1 MLRPY
6 LIRPVD
12 LLLAFRTVTGPMKR
26 LVSKFVPE
34 VLLLAAAAA
43 LLTMPSLRGTAT
55 GLATVFPFAVV
66 AAALLL
72 GWRFNRSRLVFAIAL
87 LALTEYLLLKGV
99 DTPRERVYFHALT
112 FLLPINLALV
122 ALLPERGTLTPA
134 GLLRWVLLGVE
145 VLAVVFL
152 AQSFPDKALKF
163 LTARLL
169 PGRLTAWTPIAQ
181 PSIVAFIAIGALL
194 ALAWWSEPQSPVR
207 GYCYALIAVFAALSS
222 PAAGPGQEIWLATAG
237 LILVIAV
244 IEASYM
250 MAYRDGLTEL
260 PGRRALNEAL
270 PRLSGQFSVAMV
282 DVDHFKRFNDTYG
295 HDAGDHVL
303 RLVAARLAQAPGG
316 GTAYRYGGEEFALVF
331 PGKGQDECLPHL
343 EELREI
349 VETSRFTMRR
359 RFRPRVKPKND
370 KGKKSRQAITIT
382 VSIGVAERNHRN
394 TSPDQVVQAADKA
407 LYRAKEAG
415 RNRVSI

>member
-1 MLRPY
+1 
-6 LIRPVD
+6 
-12 LLLAFRTVTGPMKR
+12 MKR
-26 LVSKFVPE
+26 ILSKLVPE
-34 VLLLAAAAA
+34 VLILVAAA
-43 LLTMPSLRGTAT
+43 LLVTLPSLHGTALA
-55 GLATVFPFAVV
+55 LATVFPFTVV

-72 GWRFNRSRLVFAIAL
+72 GWRFNRSRLVFSIAL

-99 DTPRERVYFHALT
+99 DNPRDRVLFLSLT

-122 ALLPERGTLTPA
+122 ALLPERGTLTAA
-134 GLLRWVLLGVE
+134 GLLRWVLLGVQA
-145 VLAVVFL
+145 LAVVFI
-152 AQSFPDKALKF
+152 AQAFPDKALKF
-163 LTARLL
+163 LTTHIVPARW
-169 PGRLTAWTPIAQ
+169 TAWTPVQQ
-181 PSIVAFIAIGALL
+181 PAIIAFIGIVVLL
-194 ALAWWSEPQSPVR
+194 ILAWLREPQSPVR
-207 GYCYALIAVFAALSS
+207 GYFYAFLAVFAALSW
-222 PAAGPGQEIWLATAG
+222 PAAGPGQEIWLGTSG

-244 IEASYM
+244 IEASYL

-316 GTAYRYGGEEFALVF
+316 GTAYRYGGEEFAVVF

-343 EELREI
+343 EELREM
-349 VETSRFTMRR
+349 VETHRFTMRR
-359 RFRPRVKPKND
+359 RFRPRVKPKNE
-370 KGKKSRQAITIT
+370 KERKSRQAIMIT
-382 VSIGVAERNHRN
+382 VSIGVAERNHRH
-394 TSPDQVVQAADKA
+394 TSPDQVIQAADKA

-415 RNRVSI
+415 RNRVST

>member
-1 MLRPY
+1 
-6 LIRPVD
+6 
-12 LLLAFRTVTGPMKR
+12 MKR
-26 LVSKFVPE
+26 IFSKFVPE
-34 VLLLAAAAA
+34 VPILIGALLLVTQPA
-43 LLTMPSLRGTAT
+43 LRGIAS
-55 GLATVFPFAVV
+55 GLATVFPFTVV

-72 GWRFNRSRLVFAIAL
+72 GWRFNRSRLVFSVAL
-87 LALTEYLLLKGV
+87 LALTEYVLLQGF
-99 DTPRERVYFHALT
+99 DTQRERILFHALT
-112 FLLPINLALV
+112 FLLPINVALV

-134 GLLRWVLLGVE
+134 GLVRWVLLAVQ
-145 VLAVVFL
+145 LIIVVFL
-152 AQSFPDKALKF
+152 VQAFADQSLKF
-163 LTARLL
+163 LTTRLL
-169 PGRLTAWTPIAQ
+169 PAGLTAWTPIRQ
-181 PSIVAFIAIGALL
+181 PAIIAFLTIGVLL
-194 ALAWWSEPQSPVR
+194 TMAWLREPQSPVR
-207 GYCYALIAVFAALSS
+207 GYFYALLAVFAALSW
-222 PAAGPGQEIWLATAG
+222 PAAGPGQELWLATAG
-237 LILVIAV
+237 LILVVAV

-260 PGRRALNEAL
+260 PSRRALNEAL
-270 PRLSGQFSVAMV
+270 PRLSGQYTVAMV

-331 PGKGQDECLPHL
+331 PGKGQEECLPHL
-343 EELREI
+343 EELRET

-394 TSPDQVVQAADKA
+394 ASPDQVVQAADKA
-407 LYRAKEAG
+407 LYRAKEGG
-415 RNRVSI
+415 RNRVTT

>member
-1 MLRPY
+1 
-6 LIRPVD
+6 
-12 LLLAFRTVTGPMKR
+12 MKR
-26 LVSKFVPE
+26 IFSKLVPE
-34 VLLLAAAAA
+34 ALILGGAA
-43 LLTMPSLRGTAT
+43 LLVTLPSLRATAA
-55 GLATVFPFAVV
+55 GLATVFPFTVV

-87 LALTEYLLLKGV
+87 LALTEYVLLQGA
-99 DTPRERVYFHALT
+99 DTQRERVLYHAMT

-122 ALLPERGTLTPA
+122 ALLPERGTITPA
-134 GLLRWVLLGVE
+134 GLLRWLLLGVQ
-145 VLAVVFL
+145 VMIVVFL

-169 PGRLTAWTPIAQ
+169 PGRLTGWTPLQQ
-181 PSIVAFIAIGALL
+181 PAIVAFVAIAVLL
-194 ALAWWSEPQSPVR
+194 VMAWLREPQSPVR
-207 GYCYALIAVFAALSS
+207 GYFYALIAVFTALSWR
-222 PAAGPGQEIWLATAG
+222 AAGSGQEMWLSTAG

-244 IEASYM
+244 IEASYL

-316 GTAYRYGGEEFALVF
+316 ATAYRYGGEEFALVY

-343 EELREI
+343 EELRETI
-349 VETSRFTMRR
+349 ETSRFTMRR
-359 RFRPRVKPKND
+359 RFRPRIKPKAD
-370 KGKKSRQAITIT
+370 KSRKTRQAITIT

-394 TSPDQVVQAADKA
+394 ASPDQVIQAADKA

-415 RNRVSI
+415 RNRVST

>member
-1 MLRPY
+1 
-6 LIRPVD
+6 
-12 LLLAFRTVTGPMKR
+12 MKR
-26 LVSKFVPE
+26 IFSKLVPE
-34 VLLLAAAAA
+34 VLILAAAA
-43 LLTMPSLRGTAT
+43 LLVTLPSLRGTAT
-55 GLATVFPFAVV
+55 GLATVFPFTVV

-99 DTPRERVYFHALT
+99 EAPRDRFYLHAMT

-134 GLLRWVLLGVE
+134 GLLRWVLLGVQ
-145 VLAVVFL
+145 VLVVVFL
-152 AQSFPDKALKF
+152 ARSFPEKALTF

-169 PGRLTAWTPIAQ
+169 PARFAAWTPVQQ

-194 ALAWWSEPQSPVR
+194 FLAWLREPQSPVR
-207 GYCYALIAVFAALSS
+207 GYFYALIAVFAALSWPS
-222 PAAGPGQEIWLATAG
+222 AGSGQEIWLGTAG

-270 PRLSGQFSVAMV
+270 PRLSGQFTVAMV

-343 EELREI
+343 EELREV

-359 RFRPRVKPKND
+359 RFRPRIKPKND
-370 KGKKSRQAITIT
+370 KGRKSRQAITIT
-382 VSIGVAERNHRN
+382 VSIGVAERNHRHA
-394 TSPDQVVQAADKA
+394 SPDQVVQAADKA

-415 RNRVSI
+415 RNRVST

>member
-1 MLRPY
+1 
-6 LIRPVD
+6 
-12 LLLAFRTVTGPMKR
+12 MKR
-26 LVSKFVPE
+26 LFSKLVPE
-34 VLLLAAAAA
+34 VPILVAAA
-43 LLTMPSLRGTAT
+43 LLVTMPALRGTAT
-55 GLATVFPFAVV
+55 GLATVFPFTVV

-72 GWRFNRSRLVFAIAL
+72 GWRFNRSRLVFSIAL

-99 DTPRERVYFHALT
+99 EAPRDRFYYHTMT

-134 GLLRWVLLGVE
+134 GLLRWVLLGVQ

-152 AQSFPDKALKF
+152 AQSFPDRALTF
-163 LTARLL
+163 LTERLL
-169 PGRLTAWTPIAQ
+169 PVRFTAWTHVSQ
-181 PSIVAFIAIGALL
+181 PSIIAFVAIGALL
-194 ALAWWSEPQSPVR
+194 VLAWLREPQSPVR
-207 GYCYALIAVFAALSS
+207 GYCYALVAVFAALLWRK
-222 PAAGPGQEIWLATAG
+222 AGAGQEIWLATAG

-270 PRLSGQFSVAMV
+270 PRLSGQFTVAMV

-382 VSIGVAERNHRN
+382 VSIGVAERNHRHA
-394 TSPDQVVQAADKA
+394 SPDQVVQAADKA

-415 RNRVSI
+415 RNRVST

>member
-1 MLRPY
+1 
-6 LIRPVD
+6 
-12 LLLAFRTVTGPMKR
+12 MKR
-26 LVSKFVPE
+26 IFSKLVPE
-34 VLLLAAAAA
+34 VPILVAATLLV
-43 LLTMPSLRGTAT
+43 TMPALRATAS
-55 GLATVFPFAVV
+55 GLATVFPFTVA

-87 LALTEYLLLKGV
+87 LALTEFLLLKGV
-99 DTPRERVYFHALT
+99 EAPRDRLFIQAMT

-134 GLLRWVLLGVE
+134 GVLRWVLLGVQ
-145 VLAVVFL
+145 VLVVVFL
-152 AQSFPDKALKF
+152 AQAFPDKVLKF
-163 LTARLL
+163 LTTRLL
-169 PGRLTAWTPIAQ
+169 PARFTAWTPVQQ
-181 PSIVAFIAIGALL
+181 PSILAFVAIGALL
-194 ALAWWSEPQSPVR
+194 AMAWVREPQSPVR
-207 GYCYALIAVFAALSS
+207 GYFYGLMAVFAALSWR
-222 PAAGPGQEIWLATAG
+222 AAGPGQEILLATAG

-270 PRLSGQFSVAMV
+270 PRLSGQFTVAMV

-331 PGKGQDECLPHL
+331 PGKGQEECLPHL

-359 RFRPRVKPKND
+359 RFRPRVKPKTD
-370 KGKKSRQAITIT
+370 KGKKSRQEITIT

-394 TSPDQVVQAADKA
+394 ASPDQVVQAADKA

-415 RNRVSI
+415 RNRVST

>member
-1 MLRPY
+1 
-6 LIRPVD
+6 
-12 LLLAFRTVTGPMKR
+12 MKR
-26 LVSKFVPE
+26 IFFKLVPE
-34 VLLLAAAAA
+34 VPILVAAA
-43 LLTMPSLRGTAT
+43 LLVTMPALHGTAT
-55 GLATVFPFAVV
+55 GLATVFPFTV
-66 AAALLL
+66 AAAAMLL

-87 LALTEYLLLKGV
+87 LALTEFLLLKGV
-99 DTPRERVYFHALT
+99 DTPRDRLFFHAMT

-134 GLLRWVLLGVE
+134 GLLRWVFLCVQ
-145 VLAVVFL
+145 VLVVVFL
-152 AQSFPDKALKF
+152 AQSYPDKVLKF
-163 LTARLL
+163 LTTRLL
-169 PGRLTAWTPIAQ
+169 PARFTAWTPVPQ
-181 PSIVAFIAIGALL
+181 PSILAFLALSALL
-194 ALAWWSEPQSPVR
+194 AMAWVREPQSPVR
-207 GYCYALIAVFAALSS
+207 GYFYGLMAVFVALSWRA
-222 PAAGPGQEIWLATAG
+222 PGPGQEIWLATAG

-270 PRLSGQFSVAMV
+270 PRLSGQFTVAMV

-359 RFRPRVKPKND
+359 LFRPRVKPKTE

-394 TSPDQVVQAADKA
+394 ASPDQVVQAADKA

-415 RNRVSI
+415 RNRVAT

>member
-1 MLRPY
+1 
-6 LIRPVD
+6 
-12 LLLAFRTVTGPMKR
+12 MKR
-26 LVSKFVPE
+26 ILSKLVPE
-34 VLLLAAAAA
+34 FLILVAAA
-43 LLTMPSLRGTAT
+43 LLVTLPSLHGTALA
-55 GLATVFPFAVV
+55 LATVFPFTVV

-72 GWRFNRSRLVFAIAL
+72 GWRFNRSRLVFSIAL

-99 DTPRERVYFHALT
+99 DNPRDRVFFLALT

-122 ALLPERGTLTPA
+122 ALLPERGTLTTA
-134 GLLRWVLLGVE
+134 GLVRWVLLGVQA
-145 VLAVVFL
+145 LAVVFI
-152 AQSFPDKALKF
+152 AQAFPDKALKF
-163 LTARLL
+163 LTTHIVPARW
-169 PGRLTAWTPIAQ
+169 TAWTPVQQ
-181 PSIVAFIAIGALL
+181 PAIIAFIGIAVLL
-194 ALAWWSEPQSPVR
+194 ILAWLREPQSPVR
-207 GYCYALIAVFAALSS
+207 GYFYAFLAVFAALSW
-222 PAAGPGQEIWLATAG
+222 PAAGPGQEIWLGTSG

-244 IEASYM
+244 IEASYL

-316 GTAYRYGGEEFALVF
+316 GTAYRYGGEEFAVVF

-343 EELREI
+343 EELREM
-349 VETSRFTMRR
+349 VETHRFTMRR
-359 RFRPRVKPKND
+359 RFRPRVKPKNE
-370 KGKKSRQAITIT
+370 KERKSRQAIMIT
-382 VSIGVAERNHRN
+382 VSIGVAERNHRH
-394 TSPDQVVQAADKA
+394 TSPDQVIQAADKA

-415 RNRVSI
+415 RNRVST

>member
-1 MLRPY
+1 
-6 LIRPVD
+6 
-12 LLLAFRTVTGPMKR
+12 MKR
-26 LVSKFVPE
+26 LLSKFVPE
-34 VLLLAAAAA
+34 VLILGAAA
-43 LLTMPSLRGTAT
+43 LLLLHPALRAAAD
-55 GLATVFPFAVV
+55 GLDRVFPFAVV

-87 LALTEYLLLKGV
+87 LALIEFVLLQPLE
-99 DTPRERVYFHALT
+99 TPRDRVLFHAMT

-134 GLLRWVLLGVE
+134 GIIRWILLGVQ
-145 VLAVVFL
+145 VLIVAFL
-152 AQSFPDKALKF
+152 AKSFPDTLLPF
-163 LTARLL
+163 LTAPIVPR
-169 PGRLTAWTPIAQ
+169 RWITWTPVAQ
-181 PSIVAFIAIGALL
+181 PAIISFLAIGFLL
-194 ALAWWSEPQSPVR
+194 ALAWLREPQSPVR
-207 GYCYALIAVFAALSS
+207 GYFYALIAVFAALSW
-222 PAAGPGQEIWLATAG
+222 PAAGPGQEIWLSTAG
-237 LILVIAV
+237 LILIIAV

-270 PRLSGQFSVAMV
+270 PRLSGQYSVAMV

-316 GTAYRYGGEEFALVF
+316 GTAYRYGGEEFALVY
-331 PGKGQDECLPHL
+331 PGKGQDECVPFL
-343 EELREI
+343 EELRET

-359 RFRPRVKPKND
+359 RFRPRAKPKND
-370 KGKKSRQAITIT
+370 KSRKSRQGITIT
-382 VSIGVAERNHRN
+382 VSIGVAERDSRHV
-394 TSPDQVVQAADKA
+394 SPDQVVQAADKA

-415 RNRVSI
+415 RNRVST

>member
-1 MLRPY
+1 
-6 LIRPVD
+6 
-12 LLLAFRTVTGPMKR
+12 MKR
-26 LVSKFVPE
+26 IFSKLVPE
-34 VLLLAAAAA
+34 AFILGAAA
-43 LLTMPSLRGTAT
+43 LLVTLPSLRAASN
-55 GLATVFPFAVV
+55 GLATVFPFTVA

-87 LALTEYLLLKGV
+87 LALTEYILLQGA
-99 DTPRERVYFHALT
+99 DTQRERLLYHAMT

-122 ALLPERGTLTPA
+122 ALLPERGTITPA
-134 GLLRWVLLGVE
+134 GLLRWILLGIQVMI
-145 VLAVVFL
+145 VLFL
-152 AQSFPDKALKF
+152 AQSFPDKILKF
-163 LTARLL
+163 LTTHLL
-169 PGRLTAWTPIAQ
+169 PGSLTRWTPLQQPAIIAF
-181 PSIVAFIAIGALL
+181 VAIGVLL
-194 ALAWWSEPQSPVR
+194 VLAWLREPQSPVR
-207 GYCYALIAVFAALSS
+207 SYFYALIAVFTALSWH
-222 PAAGPGQEIWLATAG
+222 AAGPGQEIWLATAG

-244 IEASYM
+244 IEASYH

-316 GTAYRYGGEEFALVF
+316 GTAYRYGGEEFALVY
-331 PGKGQDECLPHL
+331 PGKGQEDCLPHL
-343 EELREI
+343 EELRETI
-349 VETSRFTMRR
+349 ETSRFTMRR
-359 RFRPRVKPKND
+359 RFRPRAKPKAD
-370 KGKKSRQAITIT
+370 KSRKTRQAITIT

-394 TSPDQVVQAADKA
+394 TSPDQVIQAADKA

-415 RNRVSI
+415 RNRVST

>member
-1 MLRPY
+1 MKRILSK
-6 LIRPVD
+6 LIPEAPILIAAG
-12 LLLAFRTVTGPMKR
+12 LLLT
-26 LVSKFVPE
+26 LH
-34 VLLLAAAAA
+34 
-43 LLTMPSLRGTAT
+43 SLRGTAA
-55 GLATVFPFAVV
+55 GLATVFPFTVV

-72 GWRFNRSRLVFAIAL
+72 GWRFNRSRLVCAIAL
-87 LALTEYLLLKGV
+87 LALTEYILLNGFVSGAPK
-99 DTPRERVYFHALT
+99 DRVLFHAMT

-134 GLLRWVLLGVE
+134 GLLRWVFLGVQ
-145 VLAVVFL
+145 VLIVVFL
-152 AQSFPDKALKF
+152 AQSFPERAL
-163 LTARLL
+163 RLL
-169 PGRLTAWTPIAQ
+169 TTHILPLRLTRWTPLQQSAIL
-181 PSIVAFIAIGALL
+181 AFVAIGVLL
-194 ALAWWSEPQSPVR
+194 VMAWMREPQSPVR
-207 GYCYALIAVFAALSS
+207 GYCYALVAVFAALSWRV
-222 PAAGPGQEIWLATAG
+222 PWPGQEIWLATAG

-260 PGRRALNEAL
+260 PSRRALNEAL

-331 PGKGQDECLPHL
+331 PGKGQEECRPFL
-343 EELREI
+343 EELRET

-359 RFRPRVKPKND
+359 RFRPRIKPKND
-370 KGKKSRQAITIT
+370 RGRKSRQAIMIT
-382 VSIGVAERNHRN
+382 VSIGVAERNHRHV
-394 TSPDQVVQAADKA
+394 SPDQVVQAADKA

-415 RNRVSI
+415 RNRVST

>member
-1 MLRPY
+1 
-6 LIRPVD
+6 
-12 LLLAFRTVTGPMKR
+12 MKR
-26 LVSKFVPE
+26 LFSKLVPE
-34 VLLLAAAAA
+34 VLILVAATLLV
-43 LLTMPSLRGTAT
+43 TMPSLRGTAT
-55 GLATVFPFAVV
+55 GLATVFPFTVA

-99 DTPRERVYFHALT
+99 EAPRDRFYYQAMT

-134 GLLRWVLLGVE
+134 GLMRWVLLGVQ
-145 VLAVVFL
+145 VLVVVFL
-152 AQSFPDKALKF
+152 AQSLSTKALGF
-163 LTARLL
+163 LTTQLL
-169 PGRLTAWTPIAQ
+169 PARWTAWTPVNQ
-181 PSIVAFIAIGALL
+181 PSIVAFLAIGALL
-194 ALAWWSEPQSPVR
+194 FMAWLREPQSPVR
-207 GYCYALIAVFAALSS
+207 GYFYALMAVFAALSW
-222 PAAGPGQEIWLATAG
+222 PAAGAGQEIWLATAG
-237 LILVIAV
+237 LILVVAV

-270 PRLSGQFSVAMV
+270 PRLSGQFTVAMV

-303 RLVAARLAQAPGG
+303 RLVAARLAQSPGG

-370 KGKKSRQAITIT
+370 KGRKTRPGITIT

-415 RNRVSI
+415 RNRVST

>member
-1 MLRPY
+1 
-6 LIRPVD
+6 
-12 LLLAFRTVTGPMKR
+12 MKR
-26 LVSKFVPE
+26 IISLLVPE
-34 VLLLAAAAA
+34 TLILIGAA
-43 LLTMPSLRGTAT
+43 LLLTLPALRSTAT
-55 GLATVFPFAVV
+55 GLATVYPFTVL

-87 LALTEYLLLKGV
+87 IALTEYALLHTPPLQLA
-99 DTPRERVYFHALT
+99 TPRDRLYFHALT

-122 ALLPERGTLTPA
+122 ALLPERGTLTAA
-134 GLLRWVLLGVE
+134 GLMRWIM
-145 VLAVVFL
+145 LAVQVVSVGFL
-152 AQSFPDKALKF
+152 ARQVPNQTLRF
-163 LTARLL
+163 LTTGILPERLF
-169 PGRLTAWTPIAQ
+169 AWTPLEQ
-181 PSIVAFIAIGALL
+181 PTLL
-194 ALAWWSEPQSPVR
+194 AFFAVGVLLVMAWMREPQSPVR
-207 GYCYALIAVFAALSS
+207 GYVYALAAVFAALSW
-222 PAAGPGQEIWLATAG
+222 PAAGPGQEVWLSTAG

-244 IEASYM
+244 IEASYL

-270 PRLSGQFSVAMV
+270 LRLSGEFSVAMV

-303 RLVAARLAQAPGG
+303 RLVAARLAQAGG

-331 PGKGQDECLPHL
+331 PGKGTQECLPLL
-343 EELREI
+343 EELRAT

-359 RFRPRVKPKND
+359 RFRPRNKAKVD
-370 KGKKSRQAITIT
+370 KTRKTKEPITIT

-394 TSPDQVVQAADKA
+394 ASPDQVIQAADKA
-407 LYRAKEAG
+407 LYRAKEEG

>member
-1 MLRPY
+1 
-6 LIRPVD
+6 
-12 LLLAFRTVTGPMKR
+12 MKR
-26 LVSKFVPE
+26 FLSKFVPE
-34 VLLLAAAAA
+34 TPILVGTLLVLTLPA
-43 LLTMPSLRGTAT
+43 LRGTAA
-55 GLATVFPFAVV
+55 GLAAVFPFTVV

-87 LALTEYLLLKGV
+87 LALTEYLLLQGI
-99 DTPRERVYFHALT
+99 DTPRDRLFFNALT

-134 GLLRWVLLGVE
+134 GLIRWVLLAVQI
-145 VLAVVFL
+145 VIVVFL
-152 AQSFPDKALKF
+152 AQAFAPQALAF
-163 LTARLL
+163 LTTQIVPARF
-169 PGRLTAWTPIAQ
+169 TAWTPVRQPAIIAFL
-181 PSIVAFIAIGALL
+181 IIGVLL
-194 ALAWWSEPQSPVR
+194 VMAWLREPQSPVR
-207 GYCYALIAVFAALSS
+207 GYFYALSAVFAALSWR
-222 PAAGPGQEIWLATAG
+222 AEGPGPELWLSTAG
-237 LILVIAV
+237 LVLVVAV

-270 PRLSGQFSVAMV
+270 PRLSGQFTVAMV

-303 RLVAARLAQAPGG
+303 RLVAARLAQASGG
-316 GTAYRYGGEEFALVF
+316 GTAYRFGGEEFALVF

-343 EELREI
+343 EELRET

-359 RFRPRVKPKND
+359 RFRPRNPPKTE
-370 KGKKSRQAITIT
+370 KGRKSRQAIVIT
-382 VSIGVAERNHRN
+382 VSIGVAERNHRHA
-394 TSPDQVVQAADKA
+394 TPDQVIQAADKA

>member
-1 MLRPY
+1 
-6 LIRPVD
+6 
-12 LLLAFRTVTGPMKR
+12 MKR
-26 LVSKFVPE
+26 MVSLLVPE
-34 VLLLAAAAA
+34 VLILVGATL
-43 LLTMPSLRGTAT
+43 LLTMPALRGTAS
-55 GLATVFPFAVV
+55 GLATVFPFTVL

-87 LALTEYLLLKGV
+87 LALTEYVLLNAPPL
-99 DTPRERVYFHALT
+99 DTPRDRVFFHALT

-122 ALLPERGTLTPA
+122 ALLPERGTLTAA
-134 GLLRWVLLGVE
+134 GLLRWILLGVQ
-145 VLAVVFL
+145 VVIVTFL
-152 AQSFPDKALKF
+152 AKALTDPTLKF
-163 LTARLL
+163 LSTRVLPARLF
-169 PGRLTAWTPIAQ
+169 AWTPVHQPAIIA
-181 PSIVAFIAIGALL
+181 FLAIGVLL
-194 ALAWWSEPQSPVR
+194 VMAWQREPQSPVR
-207 GYCYALIAVFAALSS
+207 GYVYALVAVLAALSWHT
-222 PAAGPGQEIWLATAG
+222 AGPGQEIWVATAG

-244 IEASYM
+244 IEASYL

-270 PRLSGQFSVAMV
+270 PRLSGQFTVAMV

-303 RLVAARLAQAPGG
+303 RLVAARLAHAPGG

-331 PGKGQDECLPHL
+331 PGKGAEECLPHL
-343 EELREI
+343 EELRGI

-359 RFRPRVKPKND
+359 RFRPRNKVKVDK
-370 KGKKSRQAITIT
+370 KGKTRLQITIT

-394 TSPDQVVQAADKA
+394 TSPDQVVVAADKA

-415 RNRVSI
+415 RNRVST

>member
-1 MLRPY
+1 
-6 LIRPVD
+6 
-12 LLLAFRTVTGPMKR
+12 MKR
-26 LVSKFVPE
+26 IFSKLVPE
-34 VLLLAAAAA
+34 VLILAAAA
-43 LLTMPSLRGTAT
+43 LLLSLPSLRGTAT
-55 GLATVFPFAVV
+55 TLATVFPFTVV

-72 GWRFNRSRLVFAIAL
+72 GWRFNRSRLVFSIAL

-99 DTPRERVYFHALT
+99 DNPRDRVLFLALT

-122 ALLPERGTLTPA
+122 ALLPERGTLTAA
-134 GLLRWVLLGVE
+134 GLLRWVLLGVQA
-145 VLAVVFL
+145 LAVVFI
-152 AQSFPDKALKF
+152 AQAFPDKALKF
-163 LTARLL
+163 LTTHIVPARW
-169 PGRLTAWTPIAQ
+169 TAWTPIQQ
-181 PSIVAFIAIGALL
+181 PTIIAFIGIVVLL
-194 ALAWWSEPQSPVR
+194 ILAWLREPQSPVR
-207 GYCYALIAVFAALSS
+207 GYFYAFLAVFAALSW
-222 PAAGPGQEIWLATAG
+222 PAAGPGQEIWLGTSA

-244 IEASYM
+244 VEASYM

-343 EELREI
+343 EELRET
-349 VETSRFTMRR
+349 VATSRFTMRR

-370 KGKKSRQAITIT
+370 KGRKSRQAIMIT
-382 VSIGVAERNHRN
+382 VSIGVAERNHRHA
-394 TSPDQVVQAADKA
+394 SPDQVVQAADKA

-415 RNRVSI
+415 RNRVST

>member
-1 MLRPY
+1 
-6 LIRPVD
+6 
-12 LLLAFRTVTGPMKR
+12 MKR
-26 LVSKFVPE
+26 ILSKFVPE
-34 VLLLAAAAA
+34 VPILIGAA
-43 LLTMPSLRGTAT
+43 LLVTMPALRGTAA
-55 GLATVFPFAVV
+55 GLATVFPFTVV

-72 GWRFNRSRLVFAIAL
+72 GWRFNRSRLVFAVAL
-87 LALTEYLLLKGV
+87 LALTEYVLLHGV
-99 DTPRERVYFHALT
+99 ATPRDRVLFHAMT

-122 ALLPERGTLTPA
+122 ALLPERGTLTAA
-134 GLLRWVLLGVE
+134 GLLRWVLLAVQVIGVAF
-145 VLAVVFL
+145 V
-152 AQSFPDKALKF
+152 AQAFPEQALTF
-163 LTARLL
+163 LTTHVL
-169 PGRLTAWTPIAQ
+169 PARLTAWTALQQPAIIAF
-181 PSIVAFIAIGALL
+181 VAIGVLL
-194 ALAWWSEPQSPVR
+194 AMAWWREPQSPVR
-207 GYCYALIAVFAALSS
+207 GYFYALIAVVVALSWRTT
-222 PAAGPGQEIWLATAG
+222 GPGQEIWLATAG

-270 PRLSGQFSVAMV
+270 PRLSGQFTVAMV

-331 PGKGQDECLPHL
+331 AGRGQDECLPHL
-343 EELREI
+343 EELREM

-359 RFRPRVKPKND
+359 RFRPRAKPKAD
-370 KGKKSRQAITIT
+370 KGRKSRQAITIT
-382 VSIGVAERNHRN
+382 VSIGVAERNHRHA
-394 TSPDQVVQAADKA
+394 SPDQVVLAADKA

-415 RNRVSI
+415 RNRVST

>member
-1 MLRPY
+1 
-6 LIRPVD
+6 
-12 LLLAFRTVTGPMKR
+12 MKR
-26 LVSKFVPE
+26 FLSKFVPE
-34 VLLLAAAAA
+34 VPILVAMA
-43 LLTMPSLRGTAT
+43 LLVTMPSLRGAAK
-55 GLATVFPFAVV
+55 GLATVFPFTVV

-87 LALTEYLLLKGV
+87 LALAEYVLLNGL
-99 DTPRERVYFHALT
+99 DTPRDRLYFHALT

-134 GLLRWVLLGVE
+134 GLLRWVLLGVQ
-145 VLAVVFL
+145 VMAVVFL
-152 AQSFPDKALKF
+152 AQSFPVQGLKF
-163 LTARLL
+163 LTTHLL
-169 PGRLTAWTPIAQ
+169 PARFTAWTPLQQPAIIA
-181 PSIVAFIAIGALL
+181 FLAIGVLL
-194 ALAWWSEPQSPVR
+194 AMAWFREPQSPVR
-207 GYCYALIAVFAALSS
+207 GYLYSLFAVFAALSW
-222 PAAGPGQEIWLATAG
+222 PAAGLGQELWLATAG
-237 LILVIAV
+237 LILVVLV

-270 PRLSGQFSVAMV
+270 PRLSGQFTVAMV

-316 GTAYRYGGEEFALVF
+316 GTAYRYGGEEFALVY

-343 EELREI
+343 EELRET

-359 RFRPRVKPKND
+359 RFRPRVKPKTD
-370 KGKKSRQAITIT
+370 KGKKTRQAITIT

-394 TSPDQVVQAADKA
+394 SSPDQVVQAADKA

-415 RNRVSI
+415 RNRVST

>member
-1 MLRPY
+1 
-6 LIRPVD
+6 
-12 LLLAFRTVTGPMKR
+12 MKR
-26 LVSKFVPE
+26 IFSLLVPD
-34 VLLLAAAAA
+34 A
-43 LLTMPSLRGTAT
+43 LILIGADALITLPALRGTAT
-55 GLATVFPFAVV
+55 GLATVFPFTVL

-87 LALTEYLLLKGV
+87 LALTEYVLLNAPPLGS
-99 DTPRERVYFHALT
+99 PRERVFFHALT

-122 ALLPERGTLTPA
+122 ALLPERGTLTAA
-134 GLLRWVLLGVE
+134 GLLRWILLGVQ
-145 VLAVVFL
+145 VVIVTFL
-152 AQSFPDKALKF
+152 AKAFTDQTLKF
-163 LTARLL
+163 LSTRVLPARLF
-169 PGRLTAWTPIAQ
+169 AWTPVHQPAIIA
-181 PSIVAFIAIGALL
+181 FLAIGVLL
-194 ALAWWSEPQSPVR
+194 VMAWLREPQSPVR
-207 GYCYALIAVFAALSS
+207 GYFYALVAALAALSW
-222 PAAGPGQEIWLATAG
+222 PTEGPGQEIWLATAG

-244 IEASYM
+244 IEASYL

-270 PRLSGQFSVAMV
+270 PRLSGQFTVAMV

-303 RLVAARLAQAPGG
+303 RLVAARLAQGAGG

-331 PGKGQDECLPHL
+331 PGKGAEECLPHL
-343 EELREI
+343 EELRET

-359 RFRPRVKPKND
+359 RFRPRTKVKVD
-370 KGKKSRQAITIT
+370 KGRKTRLQITIT

-394 TSPDQVVQAADKA
+394 TSPDQVVLAADKA

-415 RNRVSI
+415 RNRVST

>member
-1 MLRPY
+1 
-6 LIRPVD
+6 
-12 LLLAFRTVTGPMKR
+12 MKR
-26 LVSKFVPE
+26 LLSKFVPE
-34 VLLLAAAAA
+34 VLILGAAA
-43 LLTMPSLRGTAT
+43 LLLLHPALRPAAE
-55 GLATVFPFAVV
+55 GLDRVFPFAVV

-72 GWRFNRSRLVFAIAL
+72 GWRFNRSRLVFAVAL
-87 LALTEYLLLKGV
+87 LALTEYVLLLPV
-99 DTPRERVYFHALT
+99 ETARDRVLFHAMT

-134 GLLRWVLLGVE
+134 GIVRWIF
-145 VLAVVFL
+145 LAVQVLIVAFL
-152 AQSFPDKALKF
+152 AKAFPDKLLPF
-163 LTARLL
+163 LTAPIVPR
-169 PGRLTAWTPIAQ
+169 RWITWTPIAQ
-181 PSIVAFIAIGALL
+181 PAIIAFLAIGFLL
-194 ALAWWSEPQSPVR
+194 ALAWLREPQSPVR
-207 GYCYALIAVFAALSS
+207 GYFYALVAVFAGLSW
-222 PAAGPGQEIWLATAG
+222 PAAGPGQEIWLSTAG

-260 PGRRALNEAL
+260 PSRRALNEAL
-270 PRLSGQFSVAMV
+270 PRLSGQYSVAMV

-331 PGKGQDECLPHL
+331 PGKGQDDCVPFL
-343 EELREI
+343 EELRET

-359 RFRPRVKPKND
+359 RFRPRLKPKND
-370 KGKKSRQAITIT
+370 KSRKSRQGIVIT
-382 VSIGVAERNHRN
+382 VSIGVAERDSRRV
-394 TSPDQVVQAADKA
+394 SPDQVVQAADKA

-415 RNRVSI
+415 RNRVST